1 MGIFRKNN
9 ETIGIHRHGRDIMEV
24 RRFIDGA
31 WRSVWQYIRSCFG
44 KGFWT
49 NLMPWSNTDAW
60 RNG

>member
-1 MGIFRKNN
+1 MGIVRSKK
-9 ETIGIHRHGRDIMEV
+9 ETVAIHRKGHNTMEV
-24 RRFIDGA
+24 WRFIEGA